1 MDLSQ
6 QIRELI
12 LEVTKL
18 EQDTPF
24 SHDFPLSELGLHSM
38 RVVELIVKL
47 ETAFDIEISDDVTVE
62 DFKTLQHITS
72 LVEGI
77 LNE

>member
-1 MDLSQ
+1 MDPSQ

-12 LEVTKL
+12 IEVTKL

-24 SHDFPLSELGLHSM
+24 SPDLPLSELGLHSM

-62 DFKTLQHITS
+62 DFQTLQHIIS